1 MFMCPHCELCNVLP
15 KMAAGTDGS
24 EMVSSSFQG
33 MLARIVWPALRVAC
47 QASSIPRALALAS
60 NA

>member
-1 MFMCPHCELCNVLP
+1 MCPHCELCSVLP
-15 KMAAGTDGS
+15 KIAAGTDGS
-24 EMVSSSFQG
+24 VIMSSSFQG
-33 MLARIVWPALRVAC
+33 MLARIVCPALRVAC